1 MDHDFPHATL
11 LSDKLSAQLAKGPL
25 MTGLLWENNEAP
37 DGGCI
42 SPQISVLQGD
52 IQMV

>member
-1 MDHDFPHATL
+1 MDHDSPNATL
-11 LSDKLSAQLAKGPL
+11 LSDKLRAQLSKSLL

-42 SPQISVLQGD
+42 SPQISVLQGE
-52 IQMV
+52 IHMV